1 MSSQQTIHTTPDHRR
16 VVFKTANKT
25 EVTVVFPEPVE
36 NPEYS
41 ARAVIG
47 RLADSIRASESEAD
61 QESALE
67 EGLEDSFPASDPVSA
82 SITTVLPKGHS
93 GGS

>member
-1 MSSQQTIHTTPDHRR
+1 MTSLPIHATPDHRT
-16 VVFKTANKT
+16 VVFKTVNNAT
-25 EVTVVFPEPVE
+25 VTVTFPQPVE

-41 ARAVIG
+41 ARSVIT
-47 RLADSIRASESEAD
+47 RLGDSITRSELEAE

-82 SITTVLPKGHS
+82 SITTVLPKGHNGES
-93 GGS
+93 